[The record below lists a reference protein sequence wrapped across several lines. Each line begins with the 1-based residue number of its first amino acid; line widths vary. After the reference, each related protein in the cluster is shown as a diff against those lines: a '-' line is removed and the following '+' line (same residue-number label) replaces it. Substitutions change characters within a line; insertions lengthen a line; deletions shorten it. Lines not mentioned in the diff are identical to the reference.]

1 MADIDAKKME
11 TKNVQDLTLVV
22 NKLLTDMQSKFQVM
36 SDSIIG
42 RIDEMGV
49 RLDELE
55 RNVGELMHQSGI
67 DDHNH

>member
-1 MADIDAKKME
+1 
-11 TKNVQDLTLVV
+11 
-22 NKLLTDMQSKFQVM
+22 M

-55 RNVGELMHQSGI
+55 RNVGELMHQSGV
-67 DDHNH
+67 DDPNH

>member
-1 MADIDAKKME
+1 MVI
-11 TKNVQDLTLVV
+11 
-22 NKLLTDMQSKFQVM
+22 KLRYHHMTASTFQQSKFQVM

-67 DDHNH
+67 EDPNH